1 MDKKNWIK
9 PNWINNSTFLTLR
22 IKENVIILA
31 QELKFVPSDYI
42 YTENNFGF
50 FSVCNGWNIELK

>member
-42 YTENNFGF
+42 QKTILFF
-50 FSVCNGWNIELK
+50 FSVCYGWNIELK

>member
-42 YTENNFGF
+42 QKTILF